1 MIYKRTNAVP
11 FMFNLRFN
19 TDRFILLLKSLK
31 RLPLVL
37 WIRGRDFG
45 DSVFNS
51 KPRRIAGLL
60 VFKAF
65 IIIALNFF
73 IEM

>member
-65 IIIALNFF
+65 KIIALNFF